1 MVRDTFDAIVNNV
14 DVRQNLSKLRQEIK
28 EESAKYALLYYM
40 GDRKYLIQELLM
52 NEDAKTRKNAALLMG
67 DLALEEYLPSI
78 IKGYQNE
85 EQRFV
90 KSSYLVAL
98 RNFDY
103 REYLTFLK
111 ECLDNLLKVKLTEE
125 NKKHTEEEIR
135 ELTALIVSMEGVKKH
150 TFTGFNKLSKVLLLT
165 NRNHI
170 PVTLEQV
177 QMITPT
183 AKAFNAG
190 VMAKTEELDEILPI
204 RTYQEILFALD
215 GAQVCHMNP
224 IQAAKLLCT
233 GDLVGFLS
241 DRHNGKA
248 PFYFRVEVKSKME
261 LSKKSEFA
269 KKFASELERLTKR
282 ELINSTNNYEFEIRF
297 IENKDQNFNVL
308 LKLFTIKDSR
318 FTYRKNTIASSIKPV
333 NAALTVALAKDYM
346 KEDAQVLDPFCGVGT
361 MLIERHKAV
370 KAYSTYG
377 LDIFADAIQLA
388 KENTQ
393 AARQVI
399 HYINRDFFD
408 FKHEYLF
415 DEIITDMPFS
425 NSTNREQE
433 IIEVYQRFFKKA
445 GVHLKEDGVMILYT
459 HNRELVRKYGKAEGY
474 EIKEEFE
481 ISRKEGTYVMI
492 LTR

>member
-1 MVRDTFDAIVNNV
+1 MVRETFDAIVNNV

-28 EESAKYALLYYM
+28 EESNKYALLYYM
-40 GDRKYLIQELLM
+40 GDKNNLIPELLKS
-52 NEDAKTRKNAALLMG
+52 EDAKTRKNAALLMG
-67 DLALEEYLPSI
+67 DLALEEYLPAI
-78 IKGYQNE
+78 IQGYQNE

-98 RNFDY
+98 REFDY
-103 REYLTFLK
+103 REYLSFLK
-111 ECLDNLLKVKLTEE
+111 ECLDNLLEVELTNE

-150 TFTGFNKLSKVLLLT
+150 TFTGFNKLSKIVLLT

-170 PVTLEQV
+170 PVTLQKV
-177 QMITPT
+177 QRITPS
-183 AKAFNAG
+183 AKDFNAG
-190 VMAKTEELDEILPI
+190 VMVKTDELDEILPL

-224 IQAAKLLCT
+224 IQAAKLLCA

-241 DRHNGKA
+241 DRHSGKA

-269 KKFASELERLTKR
+269 KKFASEIERLTKR
-282 ELINSTNNYEFEIRF
+282 QLINSTNNYEFEIRF
-297 IENKDQNFNVL
+297 IENKDQNFNIL
-308 LKLFTIKDSR
+308 LKLYTIKDSR
-318 FTYRKNTIASSIKPV
+318 FAYRKNVIASSIKPV
-333 NAALTVALAKDYM
+333 NAALTVELAKDYM

-425 NSTNREQE
+425 NSINREQE
-433 IIEVYQRFFKKA
+433 IIDLYQRFFKKA

-459 HNRELVRKYGKAEGY
+459 HNRELVHKYGKAAEY
-474 EIKEEFE
+474 QIQEEFE
-481 ISRKEGTYVMI
+481 ISRKERTYVMI

>member
-1 MVRDTFDAIVNNV
+1 MVRDTFDAIVNNI

-28 EESAKYALLYYM
+28 EESNKYALLYYM
-40 GDRKYLIQELLM
+40 GEKKNIIPLLLES
-52 NEDAKTRKNAALLMG
+52 EDAKTRKNAALLMG

-78 IKGYQNE
+78 INGYEKE

-98 RNFDY
+98 KNFDY
-103 REYLTFLK
+103 REHLSFLK
-111 ECLDNLLKVKLTEE
+111 ECLDTLLAATLTEE

-150 TFTGFNKLSKVLLLT
+150 TFTGFHKSSKVLLLT

-170 PVTLEQV
+170 PVTLKQV

-183 AKAFNAG
+183 AKEFNAG
-190 VMAKTEELDEILPI
+190 VMVRTEALDEILPI
-204 RTYQEILFALD
+204 RTYQELLFALD
-215 GAQVCHMNP
+215 GAQVCNMNP
-224 IQAAKLLCT
+224 IQAAKLLCA
-233 GDLVGFLS
+233 GDLIGFFS
-241 DRHNGKA
+241 ERHGGDA

-269 KKFASELERLTKR
+269 KKFSSELERLTKR
-282 ELINSTNNYEFEIRF
+282 QVINSTNHYEFEIRF
-297 IENKDQNFNVL
+297 IENKDQNFNIL
-308 LKLFTIKDSR
+308 LKLYTIKDSR
-318 FTYRKNTIASSIKPV
+318 FTYRKNVVASSIRPV
-333 NAALTVALAKDYM
+333 NAALTVALAKEYM

-361 MLIERHKAV
+361 MLIERHKQV

-377 LDIFADAIQLA
+377 IDIFADAIELA
-388 KENTQ
+388 RENTQ

-399 HYINRDFFD
+399 HYINRNFFD

-415 DEIITDMPFS
+415 DEVITNMPFS

-433 IIEVYQRFFKKA
+433 IEELYQSFFRKV
-445 GVHLKEDGVMILYT
+445 GEHLKEDGVIILFT
-459 HNRELVRKYGKAEGY
+459 HNREHVLKYGKAARYQIREH
-474 EIKEEFE
+474 FE
-481 ISRKEGTYVMI
+481 ISRKEGTYVMV
-492 LTR
+492 LSN